1 MLGAQSR
8 EGMMRIAMTMG
19 LCLAFGGGLA
29 AAAPAKVDAYYSKT
43 YTECMKT
50 GVSTMEM
57 RDCISAEHDQWDA
70 ALNQIY
76 QTLMASRTAPEKTQ
90 LRDDE
95 RTWLKQEQRK
105 CDHAGDDEQGGSLQ
119 NVEIDQCYLDETI
132 RRAVY
137 LRGLH

>member
-1 MLGAQSR
+1 MAHRHVVSFTLIAAVATINGA
-8 EGMMRIAMTMG
+8 AT
-19 LCLAFGGGLA
+19 
-29 AAAPAKVDAYYSKT
+29 AAPAKVDAYYSKT

-76 QTLMASRTAPEKTQ
+76 QTLMGSRTPAEKTE
-90 LRDDE
+90 LRNDE
-95 RTWLKQEQRK
+95 RAWLKRQKAK

>member
-1 MLGAQSR
+1 
-8 EGMMRIAMTMG
+8 MRIALALG
-19 LCLAFGGGLA
+19 LCLALGAGNA
-29 AAAPAKVDAYYSKT
+29 AAAPPAKVDAYYSKT
-43 YTECMKT
+43 YAECMKT

-70 ALNQIY
+70 ALNQVY
-76 QTLMASRTAPEKTQ
+76 QTLMGSRSPAEKTQ

-95 RTWLKQEQRK
+95 RAWLKHETAK
-105 CDHAGDDEQGGSLQ
+105 CNHAGDDEQGGSLQ